1 MTARRQTL
9 LPLGSAIFFAALTLD
24 VLFALNHLSAYLRL
38 AMHAVVLG
46 GLIVL
51 GIGLAQLIIFKFRR
65 PGS

>member
-1 MTARRQTL
+1 MTARQQTL

-24 VLFALNHLSAYLRL
+24 VLFALNHLSVYLRL

-51 GIGLAQLIIFKFRR
+51 CVGGVQLIIFKLRR